1 MTVRPVPHIPESALT
16 FALDSLP
23 RDGAAHDSSRGLR
36 HRALVSIPLTAL
48 ATDSLVIGVTA
59 VLAITGRNR
68 LPIFDVAGDVSDM
81 LGVVGPLMFLAW
93 VITIAASG
101 GYARSV
107 FGAGPDE
114 YKRVVN
120 ASLLTAAVVGV
131 GCYLAKFPLSRGFFL
146 LAFGIGVPLLVLG
159 RFALR
164 RALHKAHRLGVL
176 QHRVLIAGRPSHI
189 DEIAAV
195 LDRERWLGYQVV
207 GAVTP
212 AGHVSATTASGI
224 EVLGDSADLAA
235 VAGAAGADV
244 VFFANGAFRTSDEMR
259 RAAWDLEQHRTQV
272 VVAPS
277 VTDVARERIT
287 VRPVGGLPLMHLD
300 AARATKASRW
310 AKRTF
315 DLMGAS
321 ALIVVLSP
329 LLLLAAVRVWAFDRG
344 PVLFR
349 QVRTGRDGVEF
360 ACFKFRSMVTDAEAL
375 LARLHAEEGF
385 EGGLFKMKD
394 DPRITKPGRWLRRFS
409 LDELP
414 QLFNVVRGEMSLVGP
429 RPPLPT
435 EVAAYDDDMR
445 RRLRVR
451 PGMTGLWQ
459 VSGRSDLSWEEAIR
473 LDIYYVD
480 NWSMLQDLSI
490 LARTVGAVASSR
502 GAY

>member
-1 MTVRPVPHIPESALT
+1 LT
-16 FALDSLP
+16 LALDSLH
-23 RDGAAHDSSRGLR
+23 RDGAAIDSSRGLR

-48 ATDSLVIGVTA
+48 ATDTLAIAVTA
-59 VLAITGRNR
+59 VLAIAGRNR
-68 LPIFDVAGDVSDM
+68 LAFFELGSDVSDM
-81 LGVVGPLMFLAW
+81 LGVVGPLMFFAW
-93 VITIAASG
+93 IVTIAVSG

-131 GCYLAKFPLSRGFFL
+131 GCYLAKFPLSRGFFF
-146 LAFGIGVPLLVLG
+146 LAFAIGVPLLVLG
-159 RFALR
+159 RFGLR

-176 QHRVLIAGRPSHI
+176 QHRVVIAGRPSHI

-195 LDRERWLGYQVV
+195 LQRESWLGYRVV

-212 AGHVSATTASGI
+212 AGHVSTTTASGI
-224 EVLGDSADLAA
+224 PVIGDSADLAS
-235 VAGAAGADV
+235 VAGGAGADI

-300 AARATKASRW
+300 TARSAKASRW

-315 DLMGAS
+315 DLAGAS
-321 ALIVVLSP
+321 TLVLVLSP
-329 LLLLAAVRVWAFDRG
+329 ILLLAALRVWAFDRG
-344 PVLFR
+344 PILFR
-349 QVRTGRDGVEF
+349 QTRTGRDGVEF
-360 ACFKFRSMVTDAEAL
+360 ACLKFRSMVTNAEEL
-375 LARLHAEEGF
+375 LATLHAEAGF
-385 EGGLFKMKD
+385 DGGLFKMKE
-394 DPRITKPGRWLRRFS
+394 DPRITKPGKWLRRFS
-409 LDELP
+409 IDELP
-414 QLFNVVRGEMSLVGP
+414 QLFNVIRGEMSLVGP
-429 RPPLPT
+429 RPPLPA
-435 EVAAYDDDMR
+435 EVATYDDDMR
-445 RRLRVR
+445 RRLRVL

-480 NWSMLQDLSI
+480 NWSMMQDLSI